1 MVDGHIEI
9 LGRSDFQVKVRGF
22 RIELSEIETALAS
35 HPLVRDA
42 VAAAIEA
49 GPGDKRLVA
58 WVDTPVENPP
68 ADLTAQLRSLLTSKL
83 PEYMIPS
90 AISVLPALP
99 RTANGKID
107 RKSLPAAAFAAAAPE
122 RVFTPAET
130 PQQTKL
136 AKIWA
141 DVLKL
146 ESVSITDSIFE
157 LGADSLLIFRISAR
171 ANREGLPIQPAQ
183 IFQHRTIANLSSLL
197 GSADAEST
205 QTISTG
211 PAIPA
216 ASREQFRRR
225 KA

>member
-1 MVDGHIEI
+1 
-9 LGRSDFQVKVRGF
+9 
-22 RIELSEIETALAS
+22 
-35 HPLVRDA
+35 VRDA
-42 VAAAIEA
+42 VASAVEA

-58 WVDTPVENPP
+58 WVDSTLATPP
-68 ADLTAQLRSLLTSKL
+68 ADLHVQLRSLLAAKL

-90 AISVLPALP
+90 VIAVLPALP

-107 RKSLPAAAFAAAAPE
+107 RKSLPAPAFAAVAHE

-136 AKIWA
+136 AEIWA

-183 IFQHRTIANLSSLL
+183 IFQHRTIANLSSIL
-197 GSADAEST
+197 GNAKNSGAESIT
-205 QTISTG
+205 TG
-211 PAIPA
+211 PAIPK
-216 ASREQFRRR
+216 ASRDQFRRR
-225 KA
+225 NA